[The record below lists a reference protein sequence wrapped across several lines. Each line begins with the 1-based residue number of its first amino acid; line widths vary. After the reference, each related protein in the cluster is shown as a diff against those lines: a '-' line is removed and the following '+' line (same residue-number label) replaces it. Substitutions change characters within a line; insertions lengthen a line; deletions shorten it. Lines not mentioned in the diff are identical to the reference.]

1 MKGLRFIFIFIL
13 LSMFYGAF
21 SQNKYT
27 LSGTITDAESG
38 EDLAGA
44 VLSVQNTSYN
54 TICNPYGFYSI
65 TIPEGNSSIEVQFV
79 GYENQLLEVDLHSS
93 KVINFRMKSV
103 AYELEN
109 IEVRGKGADQNVTS
123 LGMGSLKLNP
133 KQIENIP
140 VLFGERDLIKTMQL
154 LPGVKQAG
162 EGNAGFYVR
171 GGGLDQNLILL
182 DEAPVYNASHL
193 LGFFSVFNSEAIR
206 DAELLKGSIPA
217 EYGGRASSVL
227 DIRMKEG
234 NMKDY
239 HTTGNVGLIASNLS
253 FEGPVKKDVSS
264 FMVSARRTY
273 ADLFLNFAPDKD
285 LRETQLYFYDL
296 NLKTNFKLNETNRL
310 FISGY
315 LGRDKFRME
324 DQFGFDWGSKTATVR
339 LNHTFNEKLFS
350 NSSFIFSNY
359 SYEIDLSGDNDV
371 LLGSVIQDFNLKQDF
386 SWYLNAKNT
395 LKFGANLIF
404 HKIVPGEVKASPG
417 SVYST
422 LAVRP
427 RRALESAF
435 YISNSQKISERL
447 KIYYGLRLALF
458 SNVGPGDFYSFDSN
472 GDFIKTNSYDRFKWV
487 KTQGGPEPRLAL
499 NYLINSKSAVKASYN
514 RIYQFIH
521 LLSNSTSST
530 PTDVWLPSSDNVK
543 PQISDQWSVGYF
555 RNSQRNAIES
565 SVELYY
571 KNLQNQIDYRNG
583 ADLVFNSTVEAEL
596 VFGRGWA
603 YGAEFLFRKNEGK
616 LTGWLGYTWSRT
628 MRQFDL
634 INQIDQS
641 SKGLPF
647 PARQDM
653 QHDISVVAMY
663 DLARKLKISA
673 TWVYN
678 TGNAVTFPNGKYE
691 VDGRIVGYYTQ
702 RNGYRMPDY
711 HRLDMGLTWIR
722 KQTARFES
730 SWNFSVYNAYG
741 RENAYFISFR
751 QNKVNPDKTEAVQI
765 SLFKVIP
772 SVSYKFKF

>member
-1 MKGLRFIFIFIL
+1 MIGPRLFCIVIL
-13 LSMFYGAF
+13 LSMFSGAF
-21 SQNKYT
+21 SQKKFT

-38 EDLAGA
+38 ENLAGA
-44 VLSVQNTSYN
+44 VLSVQNSSYN
-54 TICNPYGFYSI
+54 TVCNSYGFYSI
-65 TIPEGNSSIEVQFV
+65 TLPEGDYSIVIQFV
-79 GYENQLLEVDLHSS
+79 GYESQLATIKLHSS
-93 KVINFRMKSV
+93 QVINFKMKAVS
-103 AYELEN
+103 YELN
-109 IEVRGKGADQNVTS
+109 HIEIKGERADHNVSS
-123 LGMGSLKLNP
+123 LGMGSVKMNP
-133 KQIENIP
+133 KQIETIP
-140 VLFGERDLIKTMQL
+140 VLFGERDLIKIFQL
-154 LPGVKQAG
+154 MPGVQQAG
-162 EGNAGFYVR
+162 EGNSGFYVR

-234 NMKDY
+234 NQNEY
-239 HTTGNVGLIASNLS
+239 HTTGSMGLISSNMS
-253 FEGPVKKDVSS
+253 FEGPIKEDISS

-273 ADLFLNFAPDKD
+273 ADLFLKFTPNKD
-285 LRETQLYFYDL
+285 LRGTQLYFYDL

-310 FISGY
+310 YISGY
-315 LGRDKFRME
+315 LGRDKFWMQ
-324 DQFGFDWGSKTATVR
+324 DQFGFDWGSKTATLR
-339 LNHTFNEKLFS
+339 LNHTYNDKLFS

-359 SYEIDLSGDNDV
+359 SYQMDVSGDNDV

-386 SWYLNAKNT
+386 SWYLSAKNT
-395 LKFGANLIF
+395 LKFGANLIA
-404 HKIVPGEVKASPG
+404 HKIVPGEVNAAPG
-417 SVYST
+417 SVYNT

-435 YISNSQKISERL
+435 YLSNSQQVSEHF

-458 SNVGPGDFYSFDSN
+458 SNVGPGDFYRFDSN
-472 GDFIKTNSYDRFKWV
+472 GNLLQTSSYDQFKWV

-499 NYLINSKSAVKASYN
+499 NYQIGNHDAVKASYN

-555 RNSQRNAIES
+555 RNSKKNRFES

-583 ADLVFNSTVEAEL
+583 ADLIFNSTVEAEL

-603 YGAEFLFRKNEGK
+603 YGAEFLFRKNEGR
-616 LTGWLGYTWSRT
+616 LTGWLGYTWSKT
-628 MRQFDL
+628 MRQFDQ
-634 INQIDQS
+634 INN
-641 SKGLPF
+641 GNPF
-647 PARQDM
+647 PARQDRR
-653 QHDISVVAMY
+653 HDVSVVAMY
-663 DLARKLKISA
+663 DLSRKLKLSA

-691 VDGRIVGYYTQ
+691 IDGKIIGYYTQ

-711 HRLDMGLTWIR
+711 HRLDLGVTWIR
-722 KQTARFES
+722 KQTAKFES

-751 QNKVNPDKTEAVQI
+751 QNKENPEQTEAVQI
-765 SLFKVIP
+765 SLFKFIP

>member
-1 MKGLRFIFIFIL
+1 
-13 LSMFYGAF
+13 
-21 SQNKYT
+21 
-27 LSGTITDAESG
+27 
-38 EDLAGA
+38 
-44 VLSVQNTSYN
+44 
-54 TICNPYGFYSI
+54 
-65 TIPEGNSSIEVQFV
+65 
-79 GYENQLLEVDLHSS
+79 
-93 KVINFRMKSV
+93 
-103 AYELEN
+103 
-109 IEVRGKGADQNVTS
+109 
-123 LGMGSLKLNP
+123 
-133 KQIENIP
+133 
-140 VLFGERDLIKTMQL
+140 
-154 LPGVKQAG
+154 
-162 EGNAGFYVR
+162 
-171 GGGLDQNLILL
+171 
-182 DEAPVYNASHL
+182 
-193 LGFFSVFNSEAIR
+193 GFFSVFNSEAIR

-239 HTTGNVGLIASNLS
+239 HTTGNVGLISSNLS
-253 FEGPVKKDVSS
+253 FEGPVKEDVSS
-264 FMVSARRTY
+264 FMVSGRRTY

-499 NYLINSKSAVKASYN
+499 NYLIDSKSAVKASYN

>member
-1 MKGLRFIFIFIL
+1 MIGLRFIFIFIL
-13 LSMFYGAF
+13 MSMFSCAF

-65 TIPEGNSSIEVQFV
+65 TIPEGNFSIEVQFV
-79 GYENQLLEVDLHSS
+79 GYENQLLKVDLHYSHL
-93 KVINFRMKSV
+93 INFRMKPV
-103 AYELEN
+103 TYELEN
-109 IEVRGKGADQNVTS
+109 IEVRGKGSDHNVTS
-123 LGMGSLKLNP
+123 LGMGSLKINP
-133 KQIENIP
+133 KQTENIP

-154 LPGVKQAG
+154 LPGIKQAG

-182 DEAPVYNASHL
+182 DEAPIYNASHL

-217 EYGGRASSVL
+217 EYGGRVSSVL

-239 HTTGNVGLIASNLS
+239 HTTGNVGLISSNLS
-253 FEGPVKKDVSS
+253 FEGPIKEDVSS

-324 DQFGFDWGSKTATVR
+324 DQFGFDWGSKTATIR

-359 SYEIDLSGDNDV
+359 SYQIDLSGDNDV

-404 HKIVPGEVKASPG
+404 HKIVPGEVKASPS
-417 SVYST
+417 SVYGT

-435 YISNSQKISERL
+435 YISNSQQVSERL

-472 GDFIKTNSYDRFKWV
+472 GNFIKTNSYDQFKWV

-499 NYLINSKSAVKASYN
+499 NYLIDSNSAVKASYN

-530 PTDVWLPSSDNVK
+530 PTDAWLPSSDNVN

-555 RNSQRNAIES
+555 RNSHRNVIES

-603 YGAEFLFRKNEGK
+603 YGAEFLFRKNDGK
-616 LTGWLGYTWSRT
+616 LTGWFGYTWAKT

-634 INQIDQS
+634 INQIDQN

-653 QHDISVVAMY
+653 RHDISVVAMY
-663 DLARKLKISA
+663 DIARKLKISA

-711 HRLDMGLTWIR
+711 HRLDIGLTWIR
-722 KQTARFES
+722 KQSVKFES

-751 QNKVNPDKTEAVQI
+751 QNKEDPEQTEAVQI
-765 SLFKVIP
+765 SLFKIIP